1 MYALAGSETPAR
13 PGMALRGQV
22 RPVPVRILSENRV
35 GRTDRVH
42 RMDTGWALETLKI
55 LQTKRR

>member
-1 MYALAGSETPAR
+1 
-13 PGMALRGQV
+13 MALRGQV

-42 RMDTGWALETLKI
+42 RMDTGWALETLKFSR
-55 LQTKRR
+55 LRNDKEAREVVWEG